1 MFRHSLCAAGCCML
15 LGCASTPRAADRPSL
30 IVEGRPWNAGILNP
44 KPPRY
49 GFAEAGGCLPMGEF
63 QVEIDTL
70 AFEPSTHR
78 LRVRGHVLP
87 AGWLRSMARLVTR
100 DPGGEEVSH
109 VFVDPTSGF
118 ALSVDPVETPVLS
131 VELPLMRSL
140 HLDLRRLSRRAERR
154 GPTPASP

>member
-1 MFRHSLCAAGCCML
+1 ML
-15 LGCASTPRAADRPSL
+15 LGCAAVPRASQATLDDRPAL
-30 IVEGRPWNAGILNP
+30 LVEGQPWNAGILNP

-49 GFAEAGGCLPMGEF
+49 GLGEEGGCMVMGEF
-63 QVEIDTL
+63 RVEIDTL
-70 AFEPSTHR
+70 VFEPSTHR
-78 LRVRGHVLP
+78 LTIRGHVLP
-87 AGWLRSMARLVTR
+87 AGLLRSMARLVTR

-109 VFVDPTSGF
+109 VFADPTSGF